1 MTTQRPSHDNFA
13 HNSSLIDS
21 LDRYTSSLAVV
32 PLSGPPRKEVRAQ
45 LQKYQLSNRGRFS
58 GLKRCIATANDKYH
72 RDLAA
77 GRAAPRETAPDRRR
91 SIESHCWSHLFP
103 YLDDDFVD
111 HLKESHRLEWLA
123 SVDRESLCFTN
134 ARDDILASAKGK
146 GLRLYLEALHRNTLI
161 LEKRIAVLEAQLDSL
176 SLVPTAI
183 PL

>member
-32 PLSGPPRKEVRAQ
+32 PISGPPRKDVRAQ

-58 GLKRCIATANDKYH
+58 GFRHSIAAASDKYQ

-77 GRAAPRETAPDRRR
+77 GRAAPRETASDRR
-91 SIESHCWSHLFP
+91 SIESHHCSHLFP
-103 YLDDDFVD
+103 YLDDGLVD

-123 SVDRESLCFTN
+123 SADRESLCFTN
-134 ARDDILASAKGK
+134 ARDDILASTKGE

-161 LEKRIAVLEAQLDSL
+161 LEKRLAVLEAQLDSL